1 MRLYFVRHGSTDA
14 NPSSVPDPT
23 TGEVNEPLN
32 KQGISQA
39 NRLAQELNEIHL
51 DAILSSP
58 MKRAYQTAELINHY
72 RHLSIDIDDVWRER
86 GVGAHV
92 SLEVWHDLFDF
103 DKNFS
108 LEKSEDLRIFFKR
121 IYDALDLLKE
131 KCQDKTVLLVSHAG
145 VHQAVYAYANKLP
158 LKGNGRVSPLHNC
171 EYRIYD
177 I

>member
-1 MRLYFVRHGSTDA
+1 MS
-14 NPSSVPDPT
+14 
-23 TGEVNEPLN
+23 GEKE
-32 KQGISQA
+32 
-39 NRLAQELNEIHL
+39 
-51 DAILSSP
+51 
-58 MKRAYQTAELINHY
+58 
-72 RHLSIDIDDVWRER
+72 

-131 KCQDKTVLLVSHAG
+131 KCQDKTVLPVSRAG
-145 VHQAVYAYANKLP
+145 VRQAVCAYANKLP